1 MTGNELGTTHIMEDD
16 LDQALEAIARVPILL
31 VATDYDGTLS
41 PIVDNPED
49 AKDPYYRY
57 FHTHM
62 NGRQL
67 PYVRRT

>member
-41 PIVDNPED
+41 PIVDNPEED
-49 AKDPYYRY
+49 GFQTMSLKNFWFFKVD
-57 FHTHM
+57 
-62 NGRQL
+62 
-67 PYVRRT
+67 